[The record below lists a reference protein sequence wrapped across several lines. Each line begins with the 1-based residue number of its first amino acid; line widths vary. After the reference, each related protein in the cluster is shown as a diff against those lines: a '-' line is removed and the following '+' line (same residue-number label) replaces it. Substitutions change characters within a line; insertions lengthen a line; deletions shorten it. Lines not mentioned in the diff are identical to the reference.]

1 MKLAVFGSVLFVVQS
16 RIGKRENESVGIEVN
31 EDEDP
36 NAGPIVEEYDIDE
49 YDDDSF
55 YDDYESSGD
64 GFWEFAKNKF
74 ADLFHHRHEDTD
86 YYDGSGHVQDWWD
99 NWAEHDYE
107 EEEYS
112 ESDLP
117 QMVTAYPIPKLN
129 EHGHVD
135 MAELAFRDTL
145 DEYFDIFVIILSGS
159 ILLLLAWAGYSRVRN
174 IRYLKREYGQE
185 KELEESKGLLNQ

>member
-1 MKLAVFGSVLFVVQS
+1 
-16 RIGKRENESVGIEVN
+16 
-31 EDEDP
+31 
-36 NAGPIVEEYDIDE
+36 
-49 YDDDSF
+49 
-55 YDDYESSGD
+55 
-64 GFWEFAKNKF
+64 
-74 ADLFHHRHEDTD
+74 LFHHRHEDTD

-107 EEEYS
+107 EEEY
-112 ESDLP
+112 EEGDLP

-185 KELEESKGLLNQ
+185 KDQDESKGLLNQ

>member
-1 MKLAVFGSVLFVVQS
+1 MKLAVFGSVFLAAQS
-16 RIGKRENESVGIEVN
+16 RIVKREGESEGVEA
-31 EDEDP
+31 DDA

-49 YDDDSF
+49 YDEF
-55 YDDYESSGD
+55 YDDYESSGG
-64 GFWEFAKNKF
+64 GFWEFARDKITG
-74 ADLFHHRHEDTD
+74 LFQHHRHEDTD

-99 NWAEHDYE
+99 NWAENDYE
-107 EEEYS
+107 EEEY
-112 ESDLP
+112 EDGDLP

-185 KELEESKGLLNQ
+185 KDQDESKGLLNQ